1 VFILI
6 SGVPGSG
13 KSTLS
18 KELAKVLNCKTL
30 DVTKLVKEKKFYVDV
45 DKDECGKPLYV
56 VDMDKLE
63 EYVKKLEGC
72 WIIEGVV
79 VDFVPPER
87 VKKVIYLQAR
97 PSVLIRR
104 MEEKGYCKEKICSNV
119 EAEIVG
125 SYLQML
131 RGYYGDKVVC
141 VRSDVSLEE
150 EVKQAL
156 RAVECE
162 KLPCFEWTSDVEEM
176 KSYASYCL

>member
-1 VFILI
+1 MFLLI

-13 KSTLS
+13 KSTLA
-18 KELAKVLNCKTL
+18 KELAKLLGCKVLN
-30 DVTKLVKEKKFYVDV
+30 VTETVKEKKMYVDV
-45 DKDECGKPLYV
+45 EKDECGKPLYV

-63 EYVKKLEGC
+63 EFIRGLEGC

-79 VDFVPPER
+79 VDFVPPEK

-97 PSVLIRR
+97 PSVLIDR
-104 MEEKGYCKEKICSNV
+104 MLRKGYCKEKICSNL

-141 VRSDVSLEE
+141 VRSDKDFEE
-150 EVKQAL
+150 ELKEALKAVK
-156 RAVECE
+156 CE
-162 KLPCFEWTSDVEEM
+162 KLPCTEWTSNLDEM
-176 KSYASYCL
+176 RRYASYCL